1 MATITA
7 TGFRWKQQPYISLV
21 ESMHTSQA
29 SYSGNR
35 TGEGHVMQAKLP
47 PTGLVV
53 RRTWCMTTAE
63 GHAYGEVQGPSLL
76 PEDGDCRHSEAS
88 TTPADTG

>member
-1 MATITA
+1 
-7 TGFRWKQQPYISLV
+7 
-21 ESMHTSQA
+21 
-29 SYSGNR
+29 
-35 TGEGHVMQAKLP
+35 MQAKLP

-53 RRTWCMTTAE
+53 RRTWQQLTTAE